1 MASNSDLSLKN
12 RATWLKIEKRGLEC
26 RDVAEK
32 GEIWLNGETQQQKGG
47 RLDEKR
53 QN

>member
-1 MASNSDLSLKN
+1 MAKN
-12 RATWLKIEKRGLEC
+12 GETWLGMQ